1 MAETALRVLR
11 VWFLKQFSRSCPHAR
26 CRAGPVAGPAGASA
40 GGCGARAFSGA
51 RPLRGRWPEW
61 PVSCVENE
69 PAEDVIQASVL
80 LHSNIASLANDR
92 VALRVASASADSD
105 MVDGLLLQHVTLLT
119 CSAYRNQLLNVFARP
134 SLVALALQMS
144 SGARKG
150 NRGEVLFSSEEA
162 AVRAGVR
169 GQ

>member
-1 MAETALRVLR
+1 M
-11 VWFLKQFSRSCPHAR
+11 
-26 CRAGPVAGPAGASA
+26 
-40 GGCGARAFSGA
+40 
-51 RPLRGRWPEW
+51 
-61 PVSCVENE
+61 
-69 PAEDVIQASVL
+69 IQASVL

-92 VALRVASASADSD
+92 VALRVASADSD

-150 NRGEVLFSSEEA
+150 NHGEVLFSSEEA

-169 GQ
+169 GE

>member
-11 VWFLKQFSRSCPHAR
+11 VWFLKEFSRSCPHAR
-26 CRAGPVAGPAGASA
+26 CRAGLVAGPAGASA
-40 GGCGARAFSGA
+40 GGCGAWASSGA

-92 VALRVASASADSD
+92 VALRVASADSD

-169 GQ
+169 GE